1 MRIDSNQSCHTVS
14 ESNPSASSSKTA
26 SSGNSPAKGGL
37 RVNLNAN
44 AVNDDQAQLFGAHLL
59 ARALA
64 TEAAQLPEVRQ
75 EKVSA
80 LRQAVRSGE
89 YRPDPEQVAGALFSH
104 LGVSSTDALVETDWR
119 ASQEWATAM

>member
-1 MRIDSNQSCHTVS
+1 MRIDSKQSGQTVS
-14 ESNPSASSSKTA
+14 ESKQSATSSKTA
-26 SSGNSPAKGGL
+26 SSGSSPAKGGL
-37 RVNLNAN
+37 RVNLNQ
-44 AVNDDQAQLFGAHLL
+44 DQAQLFGAHLL

>member
-1 MRIDSNQSCHTVS
+1 MRIDSNQSCQTVS

-26 SSGNSPAKGGL
+26 SSGSSPVKGGL
-37 RVNLNAN
+37 RVNLNQE
-44 AVNDDQAQLFGAHLL
+44 QAQLFGAHVL

-64 TEAAQLPEVRQ
+64 AEAAQLPEVRQ

-104 LGVSSTDALVETDWR
+104 LGVSSPDALVETDWR